1 RRKLGI
7 KKEQIVILSYGLIV
21 EGRLCLKIATLAQ
34 DFPDDWVLVFHGFG
48 DASIIKKIYD
58 IDAKKKVRCSLDLVD
73 LSSEPDV
80 MGSANISLVLYQ
92 KEVQNDRLTGFSSEK
107 LALSMQ
113 CGVPIIAFN
122 YPSYEH
128 VLEEGCGV
136 LVDDLSEIPRA
147 GSKILADYA
156 NYSSRAY
163 RAFEKYYR
171 FEANFQKVLVALED
185 LN

>member
-1 RRKLGI
+1 
-7 KKEQIVILSYGLIV
+7 V
-21 EGRLCLKIATLAQ
+21 RL
-34 DFPDDWVLVFHGFG
+34 
-48 DASIIKKIYD
+48 
-58 IDAKKKVRCSLDLVD
+58 SLDLVD
-73 LSSEPDV
+73 LAKEPEV
-80 MGSANISLVLYQ
+80 MRSADISLVLYQ
-92 KEVQNDRLTGFSSEK
+92 NETQNDCLTGFSSEK
-107 LALSMQ
+107 LALSLQ

-128 VLEEGCGV
+128 IRDEGCGI

-147 GSKILADYA
+147 ASKILADYT

-171 FEANFQKVLVALED
+171 FEANFQKVLAAVNE